1 MDAKQVTFI
10 EHTADLGI
18 IVRGKDLRNLFET
31 SAMALMNLM
40 VKGTSKREPS
50 VGRMTV
56 SADDMDDLMVRW
68 LSEVLYLFEGE
79 GEVVTGVKIPL
90 ILPSHL
96 EATIKKVPFDPDRH
110 EIQHEIKAVTY
121 HQIDVSEK
129 KNHWEARIIF
139 DV

>member
-1 MDAKQVTFI
+1 
-10 EHTADLGI
+10 
-18 IVRGKDLRNLFET
+18 
-31 SAMALMNLM
+31 MALVNLL
-40 VKGTSKREPS
+40 VKGTSKQKPS
-50 VGRMTV
+50 FGRMTV

-68 LSEVLYLFEGE
+68 LSEILYLFEGE
-79 GEVVTGVKIPL
+79 GEVVTGVKIL
-90 ILPSHL
+90 LVLPSHL
-96 EATIKKVPFDPDRH
+96 EAAIKKVPFDPGRH